1 MTLSI
6 TNREFRQL
14 ADYIKA
20 HCGIHLKDEKK
31 ILLAS
36 RLETVLLQH
45 RLDSFTDY
53 FYYLKAD
60 RTGEALSMLVERITT
75 NHTYFMREPEHFH
88 YLEQHVL
95 PQLCGSIPD
104 RDLRIWSAG
113 CSSGE
118 EPYTLAMILDRY
130 FKSMPMMQKWDRK
143 VLATDL
149 SPAVLAKAAKGV
161 YSPQAVQALP
171 QTWQSA
177 YFSRTTDGKCQV
189 VDSLKREVIFRK
201 FNLMEESFP
210 FRKKFHVVFCR
221 NVMIYFDADTKLR
234 LLRRF
239 LDITEPGG
247 YLFMSHTES
256 LDSRL
261 TGYRYVRPAVYQ
273 KE

>member
-1 MTLSI
+1 MTLAI
-6 TNREFRQL
+6 THSEFRQL
-14 ADYIKA
+14 ADYIKT

-31 ILLAS
+31 VLLAS
-36 RLETVLLQH
+36 RLETLLQQH

-53 FYYLKAD
+53 FHYVKAD

-88 YLEQHVL
+88 YLEQQVL

-130 FKSMPMMQKWDRK
+130 FKHTPMMQKWDKK

-149 SPAVLAKAAKGV
+149 SPAVLAKASKGL
-161 YSPQAVQALP
+161 YSQQAVKALP
-171 QTWQSA
+171 PTWQSA
-177 YFSRTTDGKCQV
+177 YFSRTADGKCQV
-189 VDSLKREVIFRK
+189 VDALKREVIFRK
-201 FNLMEESFP
+201 FNLMEDSFP
-210 FRKKFHVVFCR
+210 FRQKFHVVFCR

-239 LDITEPGG
+239 LDVTEPGG

-261 TGYRYVRPAVYQ
+261 TGYRYVRPAVYR